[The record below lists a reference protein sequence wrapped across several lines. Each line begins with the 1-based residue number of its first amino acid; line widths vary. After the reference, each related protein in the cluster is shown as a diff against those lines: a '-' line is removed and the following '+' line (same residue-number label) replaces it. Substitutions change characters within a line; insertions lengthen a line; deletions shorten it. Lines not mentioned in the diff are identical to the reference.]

1 MSGQNEQH
9 AGELSTCRSTAIA
22 EARRRGLNAE
32 DAEDVAQEVVI
43 RLLSVLNK
51 GGGIRSVRA
60 WTITAT
66 RRLVINLHR
75 DANCP
80 KRGGGLV
87 ESLDALA
94 DEKDDSCLYK

>member
-1 MSGQNEQH
+1 MTGQNEQH
-9 AGELSTCRSTAIA
+9 AAALSTCRTTAIA

-32 DAEDVAQEVVI
+32 DAEDVAQEVAI
-43 RLLSVLNK
+43 RLLSVLLK
-51 GGGIRSVRA
+51 GGEIRSVRA

-75 DANCP
+75 DANCS

-87 ESLDALA
+87 ESLEALA
-94 DEKDDSCLYK
+94 DDWDDWCLHM